1 MTQFTTSPSEAVP
14 LGVAHWVAVAMA
26 YAPALNET
34 IHVYVTVPLPP
45 RAAGNVSVA
54 AGGVCPWSIVAVD
67 TEGAL
72 ALASAAFT
80 VTEAEA
86 EVEVAPVLSVTL
98 SSKLYDP
105 VRVAPDVTKL
115 QVSVV
120 GARQSVT
127 EEYDP
132 APGAFSSHW

>member
-54 AGGVCPWSIVAVD
+54 AVD